1 MWVEQGIQRQCEPL
15 LECLQMEQGREALGN
30 SSVDF
35 KEHLLVS
42 CEGRHSTR
50 MRVCCEPPQEEHDAI
65 SFEVPGA
72 MFAVLCVACQ
82 HVSDVRSDPT

>member
-1 MWVEQGIQRQCEPL
+1 MWVKQGIQRQSEPL

-42 CEGRHSTR
+42 CEGRHSTG
-50 MRVCCEPPQEEHDAI
+50 MRVCCEPPQGEHDACA
-65 SFEVPGA
+65 FEVPGA

-82 HVSDVRSDPT
+82 HVSDVRSDPM